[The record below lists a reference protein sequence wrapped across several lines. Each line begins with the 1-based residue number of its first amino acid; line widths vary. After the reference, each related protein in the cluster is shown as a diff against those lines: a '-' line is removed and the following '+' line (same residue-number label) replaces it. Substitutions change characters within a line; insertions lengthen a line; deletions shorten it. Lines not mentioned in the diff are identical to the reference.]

1 MDKRVRMKK
10 QNNKKRRH
18 IRQLRP
24 EKMLLLVFALSF
36 VFYCF
41 SKIGLNSYNIT
52 LSVEEQKLAAEVAEK
67 QDQIHSL
74 KTDIS
79 TLQDKNKMLGLAGD
93 DLSENQDNI
102 YVINN

>member
-1 MDKRVRMKK
+1 MVQKGTTKK
-10 QNNKKRRH
+10 HNRKRRKM
-18 IRQLRP
+18 RQLRQ
-24 EKMLLLVFALSF
+24 EKLLILAFALSC

-52 LSVEEQKLAAEVAEK
+52 LSVEEQKLASQVAEK
-67 QDQIHSL
+67 QDEVHSL

-79 TLQDKNKMLGLAGD
+79 ALQDKNKMLGLAGD
-93 DLSENQDNI
+93 DLNENQDNV